1 MDARSNHRRAVKS
14 AQEQEDWRCGAET
27 KETVLDVLQRHEVK
41 DWESRG
47 RGIMLGALLKLLV
60 REKLPH
66 SREVPPWTRKNG
78 SWNLVSCQAYFSLGT
93 RLAEILRGN
102 WDRVIIMQRP
112 QHMLPQLPLFQQC
125 SIQSQDVMQT
135 WLHWRRQDALLVQ
148 KHFVAL
154 FHPKPNECL
163 HFDLE
168 SCNLMCT
175 YTVVTNPCRI
185 PPLSQARPMMLRIYT
200 SI

>member
-1 MDARSNHRRAVKS
+1 M
-14 AQEQEDWRCGAET
+14 Q
-27 KETVLDVLQRHEVK
+27 
-41 DWESRG
+41 
-47 RGIMLGALLKLLV
+47 
-60 REKLPH
+60 
-66 SREVPPWTRKNG
+66 KNG
-78 SWNLVSCQAYFSLGT
+78 SLNLVSCQAYFSLGT
-93 RLAEILRGN
+93 RLAETLREN

-175 YTVVTNPCRI
+175 YTVVIDPCHI
-185 PPLSQARPMMLRIYT
+185 PLLAQARPMMLCIYT
-200 SI
+200 LVNEKLNLNVEAFSSTVAVWLYRRAVCTNL